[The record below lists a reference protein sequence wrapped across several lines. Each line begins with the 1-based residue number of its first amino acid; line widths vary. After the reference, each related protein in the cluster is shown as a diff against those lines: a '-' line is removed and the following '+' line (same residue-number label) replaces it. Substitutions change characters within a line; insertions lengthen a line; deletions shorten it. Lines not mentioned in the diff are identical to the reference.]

1 MRAVCR
7 SIAAHTISCFG
18 WSASLD
24 HEDRRAA
31 RMVPSGAEHIRKRT
45 PERHLEGPSSQLSR
59 LDSNQ

>member
-18 WSASLD
+18 WSASLW
-24 HEDRRAA
+24 HRPTMRTAGLPVWFHRA
-31 RMVPSGAEHIRKRT
+31 RKRT
-45 PERHLEGPSSQLSR
+45 PERSLRGPSSQLSR